1 MKKIGGYLAVIG
13 IALIV
18 LPYFGLTIMFL
29 GQIDELGVSAA
40 WAIKIGL
47 IVLGAIL
54 FFIGKSAE
62 TKEKEL
68 ELPKENTAE

>member
-1 MKKIGGYLAVIG
+1 MAVIG

-29 GQIDELGVSAA
+29 GKIDELGVSAA

-54 FFIGKSAE
+54 FFMGKSAE
-62 TKEKEL
+62 TKETEL